1 MKLKNGTRK
10 KIDEINIL
18 ETELESNQEL
28 SMYEEFETGEL
39 LWNLYSNKIGKLDE
53 ILLKERKLQKIGV
66 SERTTDTIKEWNSL
80 RNLSYWFLNNYSKN
94 NTILF
99 L

>member
-39 LWNLYSNKIGKLDE
+39 LRNLYSNKIGKLDE

-66 SERTTDTIKEWNSL
+66 SERTTDTIKE
-80 RNLSYWFLNNYSKN
+80 
-94 NTILF
+94 
-99 L
+99 

>member
-39 LWNLYSNKIGKLDE
+39 L
-53 ILLKERKLQKIGV
+53 
-66 SERTTDTIKEWNSL
+66 
-80 RNLSYWFLNNYSKN
+80 
-94 NTILF
+94 
-99 L
+99 